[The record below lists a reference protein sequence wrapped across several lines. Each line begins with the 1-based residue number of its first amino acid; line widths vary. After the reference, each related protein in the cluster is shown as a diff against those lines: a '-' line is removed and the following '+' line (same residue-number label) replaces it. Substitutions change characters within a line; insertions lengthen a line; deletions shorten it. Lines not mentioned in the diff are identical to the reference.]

1 MLFVCNEKETILTKD
16 RHGESVEEVSNK
28 VIEIVLAVFNDKLN
42 T

>member
-1 MLFVCNEKETILTKD
+1 MLFVCNEEEAILIGD
-16 RHGESVEEVSNK
+16 RHDESVEEVSNE